1 MQSVNTMSDLPG
13 FAILFACLASVAGPG
28 CPPERSDTPVGAYLD
43 LAKALQKGDW
53 KTAYARLST
62 PTQQIL
68 QERAKE
74 ISSASGGAINTD
86 PMVLF
91 FASAPKPQPVT
102 EVKLVKEGG
111 GAATVRA
118 ASGKWDRDIP
128 MVRESTGWKVD
139 LSGWIDARAPSGNS
153 R

>member
-1 MQSVNTMSDLPG
+1 L
-13 FAILFACLASVAGPG
+13 
-28 CPPERSDTPVGAYLD
+28 DTPVGAYLD
-43 LAKALQKGDW
+43 LVRGLQKGDW

-68 QERAKE
+68 QERAKQ

-86 PMVLF
+86 PMILF

-102 EVKLVKEGG
+102 EAKLVKEEG

-118 ASGKWDRDIP
+118 ASENWVRDIP

-139 LSGWIDARAPSGNS
+139 LVGWINDRASSGNS

>member
-1 MQSVNTMSDLPG
+1 MQSVNTMNDPRC
-13 FAILFACLASVAGPG
+13 AILFACLATLVGPG
-28 CPPERSDTPVGAYLD
+28 CRPERSESPVGAYLD
-43 LAKALQKGDW
+43 LARALQKGDW
-53 KTAYARLST
+53 KAAYARLST
-62 PTQQIL
+62 STQQIL

-91 FASAPKPQPVT
+91 FAGAPKPQPVA
-102 EVKLVKEGG
+102 EAKLVKEEG

-118 ASGKWDRDIP
+118 ASGNWVRDIP
-128 MVRESTGWKVD
+128 MVREPTGWKVD
-139 LSGWIDARAPSGNS
+139 LSGWISARASSGNS